1 VVQFPQGFP
10 FLRLEFRDARRFLED
25 HPAILWF
32 AGENLRDVPL
42 SHDAVAAPPDPGA
55 QEQFLDVL
63 EAAWRAV
70 DKVLAASV
78 TENPPGECDLI
89 VSQLD
94 PGSLKVFCL
103 HVADG

>member
-1 VVQFPQGFP
+1 RTDLPLHLANQVAHPQEVLLCVVQFPQGFP

-25 HPAILWF
+25 HPAILRF

-78 TENPPGECDLI
+78 T
-89 VSQLD
+89 
-94 PGSLKVFCL
+94 
-103 HVADG
+103 